1 MCSAVS
7 LFIFFRLTKANLAES
22 VLGNV
27 PILIFDVNFVDYILL
42 AGGDGK
48 MDEKTKNEE

>member
-1 MCSAVS
+1 MFWYF
-7 LFIFFRLTKANLAES
+7 FIYIFKIANLAES

-27 PILIFDVNFVDYILL
+27 SVLIFDVNFVDYTIS

-48 MDEKTKNEE
+48 MDEKD

>member
-1 MCSAVS
+1 MF
-7 LFIFFRLTKANLAES
+7 LYFFIFFRLTKANLAES

-27 PILIFDVNFVDYILL
+27 PILIFDINFVDYIVSAL
-42 AGGDGK
+42 GDGM

>member
-7 LFIFFRLTKANLAES
+7 LFIFFRLTKANFAES
-22 VLGNV
+22 VLENV
-27 PILIFDVNFVDYILL
+27 PILIFDVNFVDYILI